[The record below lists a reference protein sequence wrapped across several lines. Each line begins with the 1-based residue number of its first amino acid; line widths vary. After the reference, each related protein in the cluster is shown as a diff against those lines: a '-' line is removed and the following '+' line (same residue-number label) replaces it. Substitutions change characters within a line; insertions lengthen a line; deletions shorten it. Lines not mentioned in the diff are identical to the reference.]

1 MGCRGAV
8 YWRVTLP
15 RWQCWQSRHQAAIS
29 VDMPFHSQR
38 EVISRPVALMP
49 GWANPWMA
57 VKTAGRWDL
66 GTSGR
71 RLPVAVE
78 QRSSWSLIPNL
89 VICQALSLERAI
101 VSVQFCCSAA
111 MAARSTRKL
120 GEDGKGRKLDTTE
133 AEEEQAPACSPC
145 SAALGREGSCKYKG
159 KSSHYP
165 FHQPLEGHAGVFEAK
180 GHLEKYS

>member
-1 MGCRGAV
+1 MAMGCRGAA
-8 YWRVTLP
+8 YWHVTLP
-15 RWQCWQSRHQAAIS
+15 HWQCWQSLG
-29 VDMPFHSQR
+29 MPFHSQR

-89 VICQALSLERAI
+89 VICKALSLDRAI
-101 VSVQFCCSAA
+101 VSTQFCCSAA
-111 MAARSTRKL
+111 MAARSTRPP
-120 GEDGKGRKLDTTE
+120 GEDCTGRRPDTAE

-145 SAALGREGSCKYKG
+145 SAALGREGSCPG
-159 KSSHYP
+159 GLGR
-165 FHQPLEGHAGVFEAK
+165 QDTAAGE
-180 GHLEKYS
+180 E